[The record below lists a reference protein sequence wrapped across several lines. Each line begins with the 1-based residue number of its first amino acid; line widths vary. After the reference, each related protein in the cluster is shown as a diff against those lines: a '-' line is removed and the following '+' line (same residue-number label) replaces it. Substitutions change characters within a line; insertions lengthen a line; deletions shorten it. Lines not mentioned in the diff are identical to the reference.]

1 MLVETKYRWSRDNYS
16 QLARSIDIWRMVITF
31 SWMIWLDSKDWSYI
45 GGKTPQ
51 KVKQRTRERA
61 RWLREALLELGPTF
75 IKVGQLLSTRADVL
89 PAESVEELSKLQD
102 QVPPFPYEK
111 TKQIIETELGKPI
124 GEMFPYFE
132 TTPLAAASL
141 GQVHRARLAT
151 GEDVVVKVQRPGLL
165 KLFAIDLGILRKIAQ
180 YFTNHPRYGRGRD
193 WLGIYEECR
202 RILYQEAD
210 YLNEGRNA
218 DTFRR
223 NFRQDDRIL
232 TPRVYWRYSTKRVLT
247 LEYLPGIK
255 ISDYDQLEAHNIDR
269 KAIAR
274 LGAESYLQQLLHHG
288 FFHAD
293 PHPGNLAVTPEGKL
307 IFYDFG
313 MMGQIQILTKDK
325 LLRVFFGI
333 AKKDAEAVVDALI
346 DLGVLELQGDP
357 GPVRRS
363 VQYMLDNFVG
373 KPLGP
378 QSLTAISDDLY
389 EIAYEQPFR
398 FPATF
403 TFVLRAL
410 STLEGLGK
418 GLDPD
423 FNFIEIAKPYALN
436 LMENRNGTDSFSAG
450 FLGEIG
456 KQAAQMSSSALSLPR
471 KLEDTIL
478 KLERGDI
485 RMRVK
490 AQETDRILRKISG
503 IASAMVF
510 AILGTGFL
518 LSATALFIAGWRW
531 FALAPLIIALILVGN
546 TFRTLVRQDKLDRS
560 L

>member
-1 MLVETKYRWSRDNYS
+1 V
-16 QLARSIDIWRMVITF
+16 ARSIDIWRMVLTF
-31 SWMIWLDSKDWSYI
+31 FWMIWLDSKDWSYI

-51 KVKQRTRERA
+51 KIKKRTRDRA

-75 IKVGQLLSTRADVL
+75 IKVGQLLSTRADIL
-89 PAESVEELSKLQD
+89 PTESVEELSKLQD
-102 QVPPFPYEK
+102 SVPAFPYEK

-124 GEMFPYFE
+124 GEIFPQFE
-132 TTPLAAASL
+132 PIPLAAASL
-141 GQVHRARLAT
+141 GQVHRARLTT
-151 GEDVVVKVQRPGLL
+151 GEEVVVKVQRPGLL

-180 YFTNHPRYGRGRD
+180 YFTNHPRYGKGRD

-210 YLNEGRNA
+210 YLNEGKNA

-232 TPRVYWRYSTKRVLT
+232 TPRIYWRYSTKRVLT

-255 ISDYDQLEAHNIDR
+255 ISDYDQLEAHHLDR
-269 KAIAR
+269 KTIAR

-293 PHPGNLAVTPEGKL
+293 PHPGNLAVTPEGRL

-313 MMGQIQILTKDK
+313 MMGQIPILTRDK
-325 LLRVFFGI
+325 LVRTFFGI
-333 AKKDAEAVVDALI
+333 AKKDAEAVVNALVE
-346 DLGVLELQGDP
+346 LGVLELSGDP

-373 KPLGP
+373 QPLGP

-398 FPATF
+398 FPAAF

-436 LMENRNGTDSFSAG
+436 IMENRNGQEIGNFSNG

-456 KQAAQMSSSALSLPR
+456 KQAAQMSTSALTLPR

-485 RMRVK
+485 RLRVRS
-490 AQETDRILRKISG
+490 QETDRILRKISG
-503 IASAMVF
+503 IANAIAL
-510 AILGTGFL
+510 AILGAAFL
-518 LSATALFIAGWRW
+518 LTATALFIAGWRW
-531 FALAPLIIALILVGN
+531 LALVPLVLALIFVVN
-546 TFRTLVRQDKLDRS
+546 TLRLLLRQDKLDRS

>member
-31 SWMIWLDSKDWSYI
+31 SCMIWLDSKDWSYI

-51 KVKQRTRERA
+51 KVKHRTRERA
-61 RWLREALLELGPTF
+61 RWLRETLLELGPTF

-111 TKQIIETELGKPI
+111 TRQIIETELGKPI

-232 TPRVYWRYSTKRVLT
+232 APRVYWRYSTKRVLT

-398 FPATF
+398 FPAAF

>member
-31 SWMIWLDSKDWSYI
+31 SCMIWLDSKDWSYI

-51 KVKQRTRERA
+51 KVKHRTRERA
-61 RWLREALLELGPTF
+61 RWLRETLLELGPTF

-111 TKQIIETELGKPI
+111 TRQIIETELGKPI

-274 LGAESYLQQLLHHG
+274 LGAESYLQQLLYHG

-313 MMGQIQILTKDK
+313 MMGQIQILTKEK

-398 FPATF
+398 FPAAF

>member
-1 MLVETKYRWSRDNYS
+1 
-16 QLARSIDIWRMVITF
+16 MVITF

-51 KVKQRTRERA
+51 KVKHRTRARA

-111 TKQIIETELGKPI
+111 TRQIIETELGKPI

-232 TPRVYWRYSTKRVLT
+232 TPRVYWRYSTRRVLT

-398 FPATF
+398 FPAAF

-436 LMENRNGTDSFSAG
+436 LMENRNGTDNFSAS

-490 AQETDRILRKISG
+490 AQETDRILRRISG

-531 FALAPLIIALILVGN
+531 FALAPLIVALILVGN